1 MLGCISLHYCAHCS
15 SRAKVS
21 TRALG
26 YLSWHHHA
34 PWLHPCAPCWLLG
47 QPCFAKAWA
56 PSICQAQGD
65 PYQLRPGRKALSSA
79 TAHTLHL
86 CC

>member
-1 MLGCISLHYCAHCS
+1 MYILALLCTLLISRQGFNACARIYILAS
-15 SRAKVS
+15 SCPMV
-21 TRALG
+21 
-26 YLSWHHHA
+26 A
-34 PWLHPCAPCWLLG
+34 PVRPLRVA